1 MSVAGNGKED
11 AKRPDVR
18 RLLSRRFGRLEVG
31 RGKRPLAFALRSG
44 FPRRYGVQRNPF
56 GWVLRL
62 GRKRLT
68 VGHYVFRL
76 EQRRARPDGASRPI
90 PKEAGS

>member
-1 MSVAGNGKED
+1 MSAAGNGKED
-11 AKRPDVR
+11 AKRP
-18 RLLSRRFGRLEVG
+18 LLSRRFGRLEVG

-68 VGHYVFRL
+68 VGRYVFRL
-76 EQRRARPDGASRPI
+76 EQRRARSDGASRPT
-90 PKEAGS
+90 PREAGS